1 MALLATL
8 ADFVRLG
15 LPATALVPPPRE
27 IESVDV
33 NTGRILTKGHG
44 LIDGDLVKFEAQGVL
59 PAPLIP
65 TTLYTVAIVDLD
77 IFTISVNGSPV
88 VLTTTGT
95 RPYAWRVDPRP
106 VYEQALLSASGIVQD
121 HATAHGEITSGT
133 EQTKLVTCVLA
144 AGIVSQTNRL
154 RLPLTKDFIDE
165 LRAKVADT
173 WITLRTWQSGKPI
186 AGLKDSTPAISE
198 MGAVTGSPANPSGG
212 FGWGCGL

>member
-27 IESVDV
+27 IESIDV

-44 LIDGDLVKFEAQGVL
+44 LVAGDVLKFEAQGVL

-65 TTLYTVAIVDLD
+65 TAIYSATIVDLD
-77 IFTISVNGSPV
+77 LFTVSLNETAV
-88 VLTTTGT
+88 VITTTGT

-121 HATAHGEITSGT
+121 HATAHGEITEGT
-133 EQTKLVTCVLA
+133 EQVKLIVCILA
-144 AGIVSQTNRL
+144 AGIVTQTNRL
-154 RLPLTKDFIDE
+154 KLPLTKDFIDE
-165 LRAKVADT
+165 LRAKVADA

-186 AGLKDSTPAISE
+186 AGLKDTTPKIAE
-198 MGAVTGSPANPSGG
+198 MGAITGGPANPSGG
-212 FGWGCGL
+212 FNWGCGL